1 MLRYCGG
8 GRFEC
13 IARAAALKNE
23 QRWLCVYSGVSWV
36 YGCQLLQFLSSFYA
50 IGKEILSQVL
60 VHLADYWNGLSHKIS
75 QFYCHNTE
83 LEICGVDEFGEIQT
97 VLNCKYGLWWEK
109 KGISGYSFLYAATMF
124 SPPCLDNKTC
134 EWEFIIF
141 TPFCGLGLFQE
152 EYKLIIY
159 GCNVLYLSVRPPFWN
174 CEKNLSVPISKF
186 FRLGFVLLGKNDLS
200 DAALR
205 KKTYNRLTQPSDWRS
220 M

>member
-1 MLRYCGG
+1 MVWATKSHNFTVIPPNW
-8 GRFEC
+8 RFVESTNSVKFKSFW
-13 IARAAALKNE
+13 I
-23 QRWLCVYSGVSWV
+23 VSMD
-36 YGCQLLQFLSSFYA
+36 YGE
-50 IGKEILSQVL
+50 K
-60 VHLADYWNGLSHKIS
+60 
-75 QFYCHNTE
+75 
-83 LEICGVDEFGEIQT
+83 
-97 VLNCKYGLWWEK
+97 K